1 MEISTTPAH
10 RDLFPQTL
18 YRFIKLYLNKW
29 MLILNIIL
37 CYIYIYIYIY
47 IYMYVLTTLPVHLVL
62 KKPIL
67 PVHPY

>member
-1 MEISTTPAH
+1 M
-10 RDLFPQTL
+10 
-18 YRFIKLYLNKW
+18 YRQCGVFWHCTGNEAYSV
-29 MLILNIIL
+29 
-37 CYIYIYIYIY
+37 IYIYIY